1 MVPRD
6 FFQNFGVPISRGSL
20 SQLPRWVFLGQYYPL
35 KGPRCIKT
43 PRVFKT
49 IKLFCTD
56 DRLQLIITFLE
67 SIRIH
72 QNQNK
77 MVKWTSRYCPI
88 LKLLET
94 VEDFAFHKHNY
105 HSVSCGQ
112 NEKNNVTFN
121 IQLPPFKNKNGL
133 TFAFWALSG
142 PQTAFLGFRLL
153 NKPVPLV
160 AKTKK

>member
-1 MVPRD
+1 MN
-6 FFQNFGVPISRGSL
+6 FFGPKGLFSNFGVPISRGSL

-35 KGPRCIKT
+35 KVPRCIKT
-43 PRVFKT
+43 PRVFET

-105 HSVSCGQ
+105 HSVRR
-112 NEKNNVTFN
+112 
-121 IQLPPFKNKNGL
+121 
-133 TFAFWALSG
+133 AFFIVLQPSIFFRRVVFLSN
-142 PQTAFLGFRLL
+142 LL
-153 NKPVPLV
+153 SWVMPHQMWDS
-160 AKTKK
+160 KTI

>member
-105 HSVSCGQ
+105 HSVHSKEAFGPS
-112 NEKNNVTFN
+112 NEAFQPLIGANLESPLKMIKTPIFT
-121 IQLPPFKNKNGL
+121 PF
-133 TFAFWALSG
+133 
-142 PQTAFLGFRLL
+142 
-153 NKPVPLV
+153 
-160 AKTKK
+160 

>member
-1 MVPRD
+1 MVARD
-6 FFQNFGVPISRGSL
+6 FFQNFDVLISRGSL

-43 PRVFKT
+43 PRIFKT
-49 IKLFCTD
+49 IKLFCTN

-105 HSVSCGQ
+105 QCALAAYPGLFFGRF
-112 NEKNNVTFN
+112 EKT
-121 IQLPPFKNKNGL
+121 QAQKNSRFRKNSSI
-133 TFAFWALSG
+133 FY
-142 PQTAFLGFRLL
+142 
-153 NKPVPLV
+153 
-160 AKTKK
+160 

>member
-6 FFQNFGVPISRGSL
+6 FFQNFGVPISWENL
-20 SQLPRWVFLGQYYPL
+20 SQLSRWVFLGPYYPL

-49 IKLFCTD
+49 IKFFCTN

-105 HSVSCGQ
+105 HSVPWSIALKFYKISETAGPMGCLEARFSC
-112 NEKNNVTFN
+112 
-121 IQLPPFKNKNGL
+121 I
-133 TFAFWALSG
+133 
-142 PQTAFLGFRLL
+142 
-153 NKPVPLV
+153 
-160 AKTKK
+160 

>member
-105 HSVSCGQ
+105 HSVHFGTTRSIITYLSL
-112 NEKNNVTFN
+112 NVN
-121 IQLPPFKNKNGL
+121 SDLG
-133 TFAFWALSG
+133 ALE
-142 PQTAFLGFRLL
+142 
-153 NKPVPLV
+153 
-160 AKTKK
+160 

>member
-6 FFQNFGVPISRGSL
+6 FFQKFGVPISWGSL

-56 DRLQLIITFLE
+56 DRIQLIITFLE

-105 HSVSCGQ
+105 HSAHCECFSEACSYLLTLTVICCHLQLEIS
-112 NEKNNVTFN
+112 TFC
-121 IQLPPFKNKNGL
+121 LMVKGY
-133 TFAFWALSG
+133 
-142 PQTAFLGFRLL
+142 
-153 NKPVPLV
+153 LV
-160 AKTKK
+160 FEG

>member
-72 QNQNK
+72 QNQNR

-105 HSVSCGQ
+105 HSVHKWEVRKHGSL
-112 NEKNNVTFN
+112 NN
-121 IQLPPFKNKNGL
+121 
-133 TFAFWALSG
+133 
-142 PQTAFLGFRLL
+142 
-153 NKPVPLV
+153 
-160 AKTKK
+160 TKEPADSL

>member
-1 MVPRD
+1 MCRNFKWSFSQGSQWKKDINKINFTFYEAFGKWNCLAPRD
-6 FFQNFGVPISRGSL
+6 VFQNFGVPISRGSL

-35 KGPRCIKT
+35 KVPRCIKT
-43 PRVFKT
+43 PRVFET

-105 HSVSCGQ
+105 HSVS
-112 NEKNNVTFN
+112 
-121 IQLPPFKNKNGL
+121 L
-133 TFAFWALSG
+133 
-142 PQTAFLGFRLL
+142 
-153 NKPVPLV
+153 
-160 AKTKK
+160 

>member
-6 FFQNFGVPISRGSL
+6 FFQNFGVPISGGNLLQL
-20 SQLPRWVFLGQYYPL
+20 SRWVLLGQYYPL
-35 KGPRCIKT
+35 KVPRCIKT
-43 PRVFKT
+43 PRVFET
-49 IKLFCTD
+49 IKLLCTN

-94 VEDFAFHKHNY
+94 VVDFAFNVHNY
-105 HSVSCGQ
+105 YSV
-112 NEKNNVTFN
+112 
-121 IQLPPFKNKNGL
+121 
-133 TFAFWALSG
+133 LSY
-142 PQTAFLGFRLL
+142 QTSSFRLGGL
-153 NKPVPLV
+153 DSSRTDDVEP
-160 AKTKK
+160 

>member
-105 HSVSCGQ
+105 HSVHWCR
-112 NEKNNVTFN
+112 
-121 IQLPPFKNKNGL
+121 LDYAGL
-133 TFAFWALSG
+133 DWTLFQVFIAQSS
-142 PQTAFLGFRLL
+142 QC
-153 NKPVPLV
+153 
-160 AKTKK
+160 

>member
-20 SQLPRWVFLGQYYPL
+20 SQLPRWVFLGPYYPL

-105 HSVSCGQ
+105 HSVHGSNHTTYYIRVYG
-112 NEKNNVTFN
+112 TFFSETAGP
-121 IQLPPFKNKNGL
+121 ICK
-133 TFAFWALSG
+133 LSI
-142 PQTAFLGFRLL
+142 PIESA
-153 NKPVPLV
+153 
-160 AKTKK
+160 

>member
-1 MVPRD
+1 MRHWENIFFWSQGT
-6 FFQNFGVPISRGSL
+6 FFQNFGFPISQGSL

-88 LKLLET
+88 LKLLKT

-105 HSVSCGQ
+105 HSVPRHWSWGQ
-112 NEKNNVTFN
+112 AGPNGTPHDKKTLPTTSRRSKNRRVGTGNCCDRATN
-121 IQLPPFKNKNGL
+121 
-133 TFAFWALSG
+133 
-142 PQTAFLGFRLL
+142 
-153 NKPVPLV
+153 
-160 AKTKK
+160 

>member
-88 LKLLET
+88 LKSLET
-94 VEDFAFHKHNY
+94 MEDFAFHKHNY
-105 HSVSCGQ
+105 VSHCVIGSS
-112 NEKNNVTFN
+112 
-121 IQLPPFKNKNGL
+121 GL
-133 TFAFWALSG
+133 RCYSIIYHNFSSS
-142 PQTAFLGFRLL
+142 PM
-153 NKPVPLV
+153 N
-160 AKTKK
+160 

>member
-1 MVPRD
+1 MVPRG

-105 HSVSCGQ
+105 HSVILSPHPHCPI
-112 NEKNNVTFN
+112 KD
-121 IQLPPFKNKNGL
+121 PFERNR
-133 TFAFWALSG
+133 G
-142 PQTAFLGFRLL
+142 PSFTRDVSLL
-153 NKPVPLV
+153 EP
-160 AKTKK
+160 

>member
-6 FFQNFGVPISRGSL
+6 FFQIFGVPISRGSL

-105 HSVSCGQ
+105 HSVARS
-112 NEKNNVTFN
+112 TY
-121 IQLPPFKNKNGL
+121 P
-133 TFAFWALSG
+133 
-142 PQTAFLGFRLL
+142 FRLGRKHSTL
-153 NKPVPLV
+153 LALVRLEQMKP
-160 AKTKK
+160 ACMTI

>member
-105 HSVSCGQ
+105 HSVPWIQSRLIFDVQ
-112 NEKNNVTFN
+112 VLRYIIKNQ
-121 IQLPPFKNKNGL
+121 I
-133 TFAFWALSG
+133 S
-142 PQTAFLGFRLL
+142 
-153 NKPVPLV
+153 
-160 AKTKK
+160 